1 MKKRTEKAA
10 KFQLPSAS
18 VLLFNQHG
26 KSIQL
31 TPEEL
36 AEIAKEREFV
46 NLFGDA
52 WYTMTPDVQEHI
64 RWAMRRV
71 AEQDAAQA

>member
-10 KFQLPSAS
+10 KFQLPSAK

-26 KSIQL
+26 KAIELSAQ
-31 TPEEL
+31 EL
-36 AEIAKEREFV
+36 ADMAEDRELIY
-46 NLFGDA
+46 LFQDT
-52 WYTMTPDVQEHI
+52 WYTMMPDVQEHI